1 MNYLKNPYLMILL
14 RLHRNRLRLDYK
26 KTWEHY
32 YQNKLF
38 SVFPTYPNNDAFVPV
53 YPCRPNYSQILF

>member
-1 MNYLKNPYLMILL
+1 MILL